1 MDGVLIREVRGGR
14 QWSSEHQRNTRA
26 NTRIS
31 SVGPVSEEATR
42 ARRGMGAECSQ
53 PCDEDDGSTPLDAW
67 RAFGLI
73 DFPERDDEDD
83 TDIDCVRPGIFLGG
97 MEGAMN
103 VRDLQQRGIT
113 HVLCAA
119 SYDKNPKCY
128 HPGVFQ
134 YLILGAADLPDQNM
148 AQFFTKSNAFI
159 SGARH
164 QGGSVYVHCYAGV
177 SRAPTLVLAYL
188 MKEHGLS
195 LGEAMSVCMQARPQV
210 RPNIGFMRQLDAYAA
225 TLEADKETGS
235 ILGAAPVGTGT
246 DQPRNPLASAQEPA
260 FVSGGPNLNENY
272 QDSYQDISLDTRG
285 GGYVKNGVLRV
296 QRSAVLLLYV
306 CMYACLHV

>member
-1 MDGVLIREVRGGR
+1 
-14 QWSSEHQRNTRA
+14 
-26 NTRIS
+26 
-31 SVGPVSEEATR
+31 
-42 ARRGMGAECSQ
+42 MGAECSQ

-134 YLILGAADLPDQNM
+134 YLILGAVDLPDQNM

>member
-1 MDGVLIREVRGGR
+1 M
-14 QWSSEHQRNTRA
+14 
-26 NTRIS
+26 
-31 SVGPVSEEATR
+31 SEEAAR
-42 ARRGMGAECSQ
+42 ARRAMGAECSQ
-53 PCDEDDGSTPLDAW
+53 PCDADDGSTPLDAW

-73 DFPERDDEDD
+73 DFPEHDDEDD
-83 TDIDCVRPGIFLGG
+83 TDIDCIRPGIFLGG

-113 HVLCAA
+113 HVICAA

-164 QGGSVYVHCYAGV
+164 QGGSVYVHCHAGV

-225 TLEADKETGS
+225 TLETDKETGS
-235 ILGAAPVGTGT
+235 ILGAVPVGTGN
-246 DQPRNPLASAQEPA
+246 DQPRNPLTSAQEPP
-260 FVSGGPNLNENY
+260 FVSATSGRLNLHENWTRI

-285 GGYVKNGVLRV
+285 GGT
-296 QRSAVLLLYV
+296 
-306 CMYACLHV
+306 